1 MQTHDEVE
9 AIVSDQP
16 SVPLL
21 RARIRATLAI
31 RDYTALSLVAETE
44 RLYMALDWIAL
55 NTQDDQ
61 TRLIARRALDPLGAP
76 WR

>member
-1 MQTHDEVE
+1 MDEVE
-9 AIVSDQP
+9 ELVADNP
-16 SVPLL
+16 STALL
-21 RARIRATLAI
+21 RARIRAALLI

-55 NTQDDQ
+55 HTRDDE
-61 TRLIARRALDPLGAP
+61 TRMIARRALDPMGAP

>member
-1 MQTHDEVE
+1 MQHDEVE

-21 RARIRATLAI
+21 RARIRATLLL

-44 RLYMALDWIAL
+44 RLYMALE
-55 NTQDDQ
+55 
-61 TRLIARRALDPLGAP
+61 LIAFSTRDEATAQYARAILDPLVKP
-76 WR
+76 S